1 MSRRSRLSSK
11 AFFAG
16 VEYAHRVA
24 EGFMRLYPL
33 LYPGVI
39 VIVVPALIVAYYM
52 GARRSASSAP
62 RSSGIRG
69 RFLKVLLLVC
79 LTCVAIAALWVS
91 AANPANH
98 HGPSVSFAY
107 AQSSRAQNDTADT
120 LRQLEADF
128 MKAAAEHGSQGYLS
142 YYADDAVEVPNG
154 APIIQGKVNIA
165 KTMGF
170 LDQKDNHLTWTPV
183 GADISSSGDLGYT
196 YGTYEFRS
204 KDGKPTVDH
213 GKYTSIWKKQ
223 KDGSWKVVLDMGNAS
238 AEPGQ

>member
-1 MSRRSRLSSK
+1 MK
-11 AFFAG
+11 
-16 VEYAHRVA
+16 
-24 EGFMRLYPL
+24 LYPL
-33 LYPGVI
+33 LYPGVL
-39 VIVVPALIVAYYM
+39 VLVVPVLIIAYYL
-52 GARRSASSAP
+52 GVRRSAPSAP

-79 LTCVAIAALWVS
+79 LTCVAITALLVS

-98 HGPSVSFAY
+98 RGPSVFFANV
-107 AQSSRAQNDTADT
+107 QSSRSRNDTADT

-128 MKAAAEHGSQGYLS
+128 MKSAAEHGSQGYML

-154 APIIQGKVNIA
+154 APLIQGKTNIA

-170 LDQKDNHLTWTPV
+170 LDDKNNSLTWTPV
-183 GADISSSGDLGYT
+183 GADISASGDLGYT
-196 YGTYEFRS
+196 YGTYEFRALG
-204 KDGKPTVDH
+204 KDGKPAVDH

-238 AEPGQ
+238 VAQ